1 MLQLYELSEQLH
13 FPAPSLALHEPNGLL
28 AYGGDLSVER
38 LRLAY
43 RNGIFPWF
51 GEGEPILWWSPDPRG
66 VLPVEFYSP
75 SKSLRKFIRKTHLR
89 VSVNI
94 AFNDVIEACAT
105 VPRGADG
112 VWITKQMQQAYC
124 ALHQA
129 GDAHSFEVWDGENLV
144 GGLYGV
150 CIGAVFCGE
159 SMFHKSTNA
168 SKLAFHYL
176 VDHLTKHGIRFI
188 DTQLQNN
195 HLESLG
201 VIEISRHQFLQKL
214 NELRNNEVSN
224 DTWQTQFLT

>member
-1 MLQLYELSEQLH
+1 MLQLYGLSKQLY
-13 FPAPSLALHEPNGLL
+13 FPAPTSALYDPNGLL

-43 RNGIFPWF
+43 KSGIFPWF

-75 SKSLRKFIRKTHLR
+75 SKSLRKFIRKTAFK
-89 VSVNI
+89 VSVNT
-94 AFNDVIEACAT
+94 AFNLVIEACAT
-105 VPRGADG
+105 VPRGVDG
-112 VWITKQMQQAYC
+112 VWITKQMQQAYRD
-124 ALHQA
+124 LHQA
-129 GDAHSFEVWDGENLV
+129 GDAHSVEVWDGEQLV

-150 CIGAVFCGE
+150 CVGAVFCGE
-159 SMFHKSTNA
+159 SMFHTATNA

-214 NELRNNEVSN
+214 DELKNNKISDDV
-224 DTWQTQFLT
+224 WLPQVLT